1 MAKKKKKGIS
11 LWWIISIIVIV
22 VIAVFA
28 LNYFN
33 KGDSAVKI
41 TTTDVIKKTIV
52 QTVSAIGSIEPE
64 TEVKIS
70 SETSGEIIYLGV
82 KEGDATTKNQLLSR
96 IKPDI
101 IESQLE
107 QSRASVE
114 ASKMDVEFNKTE
126 VERTKNELQRLQ
138 DLYKKEFI
146 SKQDYDNA
154 KFTYD
159 KAMASYQSSL
169 SRLTQI
175 EASLKEVKRNA
186 ERTTIYSPIA
196 GTVTKLE
203 VEEGEKVV
211 GTAQMQG
218 TEMMKISD
226 LSVMN
231 AVVEVDENDIV
242 LVEIGDTANV
252 EIDAFPNKIFK
263 GVVFEI
269 GHSANVSG
277 LGSQEQVTNFNVK
290 IRLIDNEA
298 KLRPGMTCSADIMTE
313 TRSDVIAVPLQAVTV
328 RTEEVAFD
336 KNPDVDNQARG
347 VRSES
352 DNDKDEISKRPPSV
366 IFLYDKGKAKMK
378 QVETG
383 ISDNGFIEITSGIS
397 EGDKI
402 ISGSFMAI
410 SRTLKDGMAVEIDSV
425 SNNYKRK

>member
-11 LWWIISIIVIV
+11 IWWIISILGLII
-22 VIAVFA
+22 IAVFA
-28 LNYFN
+28 FNYLN

-41 TTTDVIKKTIV
+41 TTSEAIKKTIV

-70 SETSGEIIYLGV
+70 SETSGEIIFLGA
-82 KEGDATTKNQLLSR
+82 KEGDKVTKNQLLSR

-101 IESQLE
+101 FETQLE
-107 QSRASVE
+107 QFKASVE

-126 VERTKNELQRLQ
+126 VERTKKDLQRIQ

-146 SKQDYDNA
+146 SKQEFDNA

-159 KAMASYQSSL
+159 KAESNYQSSL
-169 SRLTQI
+169 SRLVQI

-226 LSVMN
+226 LSVIN

-252 EIDAFPNKIFK
+252 EIDAFPDRVFK

-290 IRLIDNEA
+290 IRLIDAEE
-298 KLRPGMTCSADIMTE
+298 KLRPGMTCSADIMTD
-313 TRSDVIAVPLQAVTV
+313 TRSNVVAVPLQAVTV
-328 RTEEVAFD
+328 RTEEEKLD
-336 KNPDVDNQARG
+336 KNPDVNSQGRG
-347 VRSES
+347 VQVNH
-352 DNDKDEISKRPPSV
+352 DDAKDEISKRPPSV
-366 IFLYDKGKAKMK
+366 IFLYENGKAKMK
-378 QVETG
+378 KVETG
-383 ISDNGFIEITSGIS
+383 ISDDGFIEITSGIN

-402 ISGSFMAI
+402 ISGSFMAV
-410 SRTLKDGMAVEIDSV
+410 SRTLKDGMAVQIDSV
-425 SNNYKRK
+425 SHKFKSK